1 VAECSVVDYREE
13 VTGRVYPERR
23 RDDKRIDDV
32 RAMDVFS
39 SIVEFEEGLLCS
51 IVSRSKENVDRKLC
65 RS

>member
-1 VAECSVVDYREE
+1 VVDYREE
-13 VTGRVYPERR
+13 VRGRVYPERR
-23 RDDKRIDDV
+23 RDGKRIDDV

-51 IVSRSKENVDRKLC
+51 IVPRSKENVDRKLC